1 MFIKI
6 KDVYYSYP
14 NDSDRY
20 VLDNISLEIKKGE
33 LLSLIGP
40 NGSGKSTFA
49 KLLNV
54 LILPVKG
61 EVFID
66 GINTKD
72 KDNIWDIRKKIGMVF
87 QNPDNQIVASIVEND
102 VAFGPEN
109 LGLLPS
115 EINKRVNKS
124 LEIVGLAEFRKSEPH
139 YLSGG
144 QKQRL
149 AIAGVL
155 AMEPECIVMDE
166 PTSMLDPEGKKEVL
180 NIIDRLN
187 KDLGITI
194 ILITQDMDEIL
205 QTERTIALN
214 QGKIYLEGSSR
225 SIFEDFNKLEKIS
238 LGLTKI
244 GELVYEL
251 SKEGISFPSYILG
264 EDDLVNYLCKLN

>member
-1 MFIKI
+1 
-6 KDVYYSYP
+6 
-14 NDSDRY
+14 
-20 VLDNISLEIKKGE
+20 
-33 LLSLIGP
+33 
-40 NGSGKSTFA
+40 
-49 KLLNV
+49 
-54 LILPVKG
+54 
-61 EVFID
+61 
-66 GINTKD
+66 
-72 KDNIWDIRKKIGMVF
+72 MVF

-115 EINKRVNKS
+115 EISKRVDEA

-180 NIIDRLN
+180 TIINRLN
-187 KDLGITI
+187 KDLGITV

-205 QTERTIALN
+205 QTEKTVALN
-214 QGKIYLEGSSR
+214 QGKIYLKGFSR

-251 SKEGISFPSYILG
+251 SKEGISFPSHILG